1 MCEHIGCEVVFTT
14 SAYDP
19 TLGDEQ
25 ESTPA
30 MMAQLVE
37 YAYGDANTTWGAQR
51 VADGHAQPYKMKY
64 IELGNE
70 QYNPL
75 WAEQVQ
81 AMQARAQQLGVAEEI
96 TYFWPKGRCT
106 KVRLGFRVSG

>member
-1 MCEHIGCEVVFTT
+1 MCEQIGCEVVYTT

-19 TLGDEQ
+19 ALGHNQ
-25 ESTPA
+25 EATPA
-30 MMAQLVE
+30 AMAELVE

-51 VADGHAQPYKMKY
+51 VKDGHARPYKLKY

-70 QYNPL
+70 QYNPQ

-81 AMQARAQQLGVAEEI
+81 AAPQ
-96 TYFWPKGRCT
+96 P
-106 KVRLGFRVSG
+106 